1 MKDVPIEEWLRTLA
15 DRTPTPGGGAVAALA
30 AATSAALIG
39 MVTSYT
45 QGGKWSD
52 REDRMRELQAEAA
65 GWRTEALQLAEA
77 DERAFAAVG
86 EAYALPKS
94 NDDEQSARSEAIQV
108 ALAGAAEPP
117 VLTAQLAGRLVGGA
131 DELVSSGNPNV
142 LSDVG
147 VAAALAEAALTS
159 AIMNIAVNASLLTD
173 PEVRGHLTAELTSA
187 ENDVERARAVVQR
200 VREGIAP

>member
-1 MKDVPIEEWLRTLA
+1 MKDVPIEEWLRTLS

-52 REDRMRELQAEAA
+52 REDRMRELQAEAT
-65 GWRTEALQLAEA
+65 GWRAAALQLAEA
-77 DERAFAAVG
+77 DERAFSAVG

-94 NDDEQSARSEAIQV
+94 NDDEQSTRSAAIQV

-117 VLTAQLAGRLVGGA
+117 VLTAQLAGRLVGAA
-131 DELVSSGNPNV
+131 DELVSAGNPNV

-159 AIMNIAVNASLLTD
+159 AIMNIAINASLLTD
-173 PEVRGHLTAELTSA
+173 PDVKSRLTAELASA
-187 ENDVERARAVVQR
+187 EDGVERARAVVRR
-200 VREGIAP
+200 VRDGIAP